1 MSSDSFQLGLL
12 VIYLYIGIAAIQ
24 SNAARDDIYRL
35 LNISR
40 YDFKE
45 NIEKRKKKAED
56 YHAHSDL
63 TWKLIFDLIDPC
75 DKMRLRPDE
84 VELTDWWK

>member
-1 MSSDSFQLGLL
+1 M
-12 VIYLYIGIAAIQ
+12 
-24 SNAARDDIYRL
+24 YRL

-84 VELTDWWK
+84 VELTDWWKQSLDQVSANAVKELNDKF